1 MGVSKV
7 DFAGNTLVDLTGD
20 SVTPETLLEGATAH
34 NAAGELIVG
43 GMKKGAELKIV
54 VSVTSGATVTA
65 TKGSTTVSG
74 TSVNGTC
81 TLVVPEGG
89 AWSVEAINGQTT
101 DTKSVSVVDNYAV
114 SLSVENVFGVCWN
127 YGSSS
132 TALSRLTAANDS
144 NGLVN
149 TSITTEPS
157 PAVGTS
163 SGSSPFDSYLPWA
176 GMEEY
181 NIIDNAVSYKKG
193 ASGFSRSLYD
203 TVVYIPEF
211 YYKVVDDATNSKRY
225 FYIADSPMTGFARH
239 PGSGRYVGKYH
250 VSNNTDVKSGA
261 TPSVS
266 RDRYG
271 FRVNSKMKGNNWCQ
285 YDFATHCAI
294 VLLYL
299 VEFADWDSQS
309 KIGVG
314 GGSDSIASTG
324 DCDSITYHT
333 GTSASDR
340 ASPGSVLYR
349 NIENLWANVYS
360 FVDGVNFS
368 DRAGYVCTNP
378 ANYDDD
384 TSANYI
390 DTGIMLPS
398 SGYISS
404 LGYSSD
410 VPWALLP
417 SDASGS
423 SNTYIPDK
431 VSSADGWRVL
441 RVGGTFR
448 VNTIFGLMRYDAS
461 YDSST
466 SSATGGCRFIYIP

>member
-1 MGVSKV
+1 M
-7 DFAGNTLVDLTGD
+7 AEYLTNTTDLTKVAAAIREKGGTSD
-20 SVTPETLLEGATAH
+20 PLVYPDGFVTAIQAIQTG
-34 NAAGELIVG
+34 V
-43 GMKKGAELKIV
+43 ELKII
-54 VSVTSGATVTA
+54 VSVTSGAAVTA
-65 TKGSTTVSG
+65 TKGSLSVSG

-81 TLVVPEGG
+81 TLTVPEAGT
-89 AWSVEAINGQTT
+89 WSVKAINGQTS
-101 DTKSVSVVDNYAV
+101 DTKSVSVADSYAV
-114 SLSVENVFGVCWN
+114 SLSVENVFGVCWD

-132 TALSRLTAANDS
+132 TALSRLTAANDP

-163 SGSSPFDSYLPWA
+163 SGSSPFDSYFPWA

-181 NIIDNAVSYKKG
+181 NIIDNAVGYKKG
-193 ASGFSRSLYD
+193 DSSFSRTLYD

-239 PGSGRYVGKYH
+239 PGSGRYVGKYC
-250 VSNNTDVKSGA
+250 VSNVADVKSGA
-261 TPSVS
+261 TPKVGFE
-266 RDRYG
+266 RYLG
-271 FRVNSKMKGNNWCQ
+271 RQLATSKGNNWCQ

-309 KIGVG
+309 KIGAG
-314 GGSDSIASTG
+314 GGSGSTVNTG
-324 DCDSITYHT
+324 GCDSMTYHT

-340 ASPGSVLYR
+340 ASTGSVLYR

-378 ANYDDD
+378 ANYKDD

-390 DTGIMLPS
+390 ETGIMLPS
-398 SGYISS
+398 SGYISG

-423 SNTYIPDK
+423 SNTYIPDQ

-441 RVGGTFR
+441 RAGGYFR
-448 VNTIFGLMRYDAS
+448 ANTNFGLMRYDAS
-461 YDSST
+461 YDSES

>member
-1 MGVSKV
+1 M
-7 DFAGNTLVDLTGD
+7 AELLTNTTDLTKVASAIREKGGTSGSLVYPD
-20 SVTPETLLEGATAH
+20 GFVTAIGNIQTGT
-34 NAAGELIVG
+34 ELQIIVTV
-43 GMKKGAELKIV
+43 A
-54 VSVTSGATVTA
+54 SGATVTA
-65 TKGSTTVSG
+65 TKGSLSVSG
-74 TSVNGTC
+74 TAINGTC
-81 TLVVPEGG
+81 TLTVPEAGT
-89 AWSVEAINGQTT
+89 WSVKAINGQTS
-101 DTKSVSVVDNYAV
+101 DTKSVSVADSYAV
-114 SLSVENVFGVCWN
+114 SLSVGNAFGVCWD

-132 TALSRLTAANDS
+132 TTLSRLTATNDP

-149 TSITTEPS
+149 TSITTEPA
-157 PAVGTS
+157 PAVGTGD
-163 SGSSPFDSYLPWA
+163 GSSPFDSYFPWA

-181 NIIDNAVSYKKG
+181 NIIDNAVGYKKG
-193 ASGFSRSLYD
+193 DSGFSRSLHD

-225 FYIADSPMTGFARH
+225 FYIADDLMTGFTRH

-250 VSNNTDVKSGA
+250 TITGYYSKSGSQPL
-261 TPSVS
+261 TNIT
-266 RDRYG
+266 RDAARTK
-271 FRVNSKMKGNNWCQ
+271 SKSKGNNWCQ
-285 YDFATHCAI
+285 YDFTTHCAI

-309 KIGVG
+309 KIGAG
-314 GGSDSIASTG
+314 GGSGSIARTG
-324 DCDSITYHT
+324 DCDSMTYHT

-368 DRAGYVCTNP
+368 DGAGYVCTNP

-384 TSANYI
+384 TSENYI
-390 DTGIMLPS
+390 DTGIMLQS

-431 VSSADGWRVL
+431 VSSNNGWRVL
-441 RVGGTFR
+441 RAGGFFR
-448 VNTIFGLMRYDAS
+448 ANTTFGLMRYDES
-461 YDSST
+461 YDSMT
-466 SSATGGCRFIYIP
+466 SSSTGGMRFIYIP